1 MQNER
6 SLFKNGVI
14 LLVCFWLGIFV
25 FMPNILV
32 LITSFL
38 ERDAAHFVS
47 SHLSLE
53 AYKTLFDPV
62 FLSIFLAS
70 FRISLTVT
78 LVCLVAAYPFSY
90 GIARAPRRWRR
101 FLLVLVIIPFWTSS
115 LVRTYSL
122 MMLMRANGLLN
133 TWLLDL
139 GLIERPFTMLYT
151 EGAVLFGL
159 VYNLL
164 PFMILPLYAAIEKM
178 DPKLLEAAEDLG
190 ANRFQRFTRVVLPLT
205 LPGIIAGSILVF
217 LPAMGLF
224 YIPDILGGSRS
235 MLVGNLIRDQFLTA
249 RNWPFGAAASVVL
262 TLVMALLLLAYW
274 RSMKRFNESIIR

>member
-1 MQNER
+1 MHSER
-6 SLFKNGVI
+6 SFFKNGVI

-25 FMPNILV
+25 FTPNILV

-38 ERDAAHFVS
+38 ERDAASFVAPRF
-47 SHLSLE
+47 SLG

-62 FLSIFLAS
+62 FVSIFLAS
-70 FRISLTVT
+70 FRMSLMVT
-78 LVCLVAAYPFSY
+78 LICLVAGYPFAY
-90 GIARAPRRWRR
+90 GIARSPRKWRR
-101 FLLVLVIIPFWTSS
+101 LLLVLVIIPFWTSS
-115 LVRTYSL
+115 LVRTYAL
-122 MMLMRANGLLN
+122 MMLMRANGLIN
-133 TWLLDL
+133 TWLQKL
-139 GLIERPFTMLYT
+139 GLIETPFSMLYT

-178 DPKLLEAAEDLG
+178 DSRLLEAAEDLG

-249 RNWPFGAAASVVL
+249 RNWPFGSAASVVL
-262 TLVMALLLLAYW
+262 TLIMALMLLAYW